1 MAMMEMMPEPDPAR
15 EPQLYIDIGNERPI
29 SAEELGRFM
38 RELGADYHRTTRST
52 LVLSRLELGSTLME
66 FVDQVVAATE
76 YVAAPLVIIEAAERM
91 EQFYKFLEKHLKG
104 PEVAQATLAPPMDS
118 SPARLLEI
126 AANSGANLKISKG
139 KGKTKEVIEL
149 THTEVS
155 MRNANAK
162 ARKKNKSKATA
173 ALPKPTAPLQIGH
186 LSERLRTQVEAAP
199 EQMESLV
206 ELFVDFLK
214 SNGGES
220 QLPALVQDLESHGLS
235 HMAAVVRRHIKP
247 GPTQRVTT

>member
-1 MAMMEMMPEPDPAR
+1 MAMMEMMPEPQPTRD
-15 EPQLYIDIGNERPI
+15 PQLYIDIGNERPI
-29 SAEELGRFM
+29 SAEELGRFV
-38 RELGADYHRTTRST
+38 RELGVDYRRTTGST
-52 LVLSRLELGSTLME
+52 LVLSRLELGSTLLE
-66 FVDQVVAATE
+66 FVDQVVVVAG

-91 EQFYKFLEKHLKG
+91 RQFYKYLKKHLKD
-104 PEVAQATLAPPMDS
+104 PEVAQAALAPPMDS

-126 AANSGANLKISKG
+126 AANSGADLKISRG

-149 THTEVS
+149 TYTEVS

-162 ARKKNKSKATA
+162 ARKNSKSKAAA
-173 ALPKPTAPLQIGH
+173 ALPEPTAPLRIGQ

-214 SNGGES
+214 SNGGEY
-220 QLPALVQDLESHGLS
+220 QLPALAQDFESHGFYRI
-235 HMAAVVRRHIKP
+235 AAVVRRHIKP

>member
-1 MAMMEMMPEPDPAR
+1 MSD
-15 EPQLYIDIGNERPI
+15 L
-29 SAEELGRFM
+29 SAPKSLGRFV
-38 RELGADYHRTTRST
+38 RELGADYRRTTGST
-52 LVLSRLELGSTLME
+52 LVLSRLELGSTLLE
-66 FVDQVVAATE
+66 FVDQVVA
-76 YVAAPLVIIEAAERM
+76 VIAAPLVIIEAAERM
-91 EQFYKFLEKHLKG
+91 GQFYKYLKEQLKG
-104 PEVAQATLAPPMDS
+104 PEVTQAALTPPMDA

-126 AANSGANLKISKG
+126 AANSGANLKISRG

-173 ALPKPTAPLQIGH
+173 ALSKPAAPFQIGH
-186 LSERLRTQVEAAP
+186 LSERLRTQVAAAP
-199 EQMESLV
+199 EQVESLV

-214 SNGGES
+214 SNGGEY
-220 QLPALVQDLESHGLS
+220 QLPALAQDLESHSLY
-235 HMAAVVRRHIKP
+235 HIAAVVRRHIKP

>member
-1 MAMMEMMPEPDPAR
+1 MAMLEMIPEPEPGR
-15 EPQLYIDIGNERPI
+15 EPQLYIDIANERPI
-29 SAEELGRFM
+29 GAEELGRFV
-38 RELGADYHRTTRST
+38 RELGADYRRTTGST
-52 LVLSRLELGSTLME
+52 LVLSRLDLGSTLLE
-66 FVDQVVAATE
+66 FVDQVVAVTG
-76 YVAAPLVIIEAAERM
+76 YIAAPLVIIEAAERM
-91 EQFYKFLEKHLKG
+91 GQFYKYLKEQLKG
-104 PEVAQATLAPPMDS
+104 PEVTQAPLSPPMDA

-126 AANSGANLKISKG
+126 AANSGANLKISRG

-173 ALPKPTAPLQIGH
+173 ALPKPAAPLQIGH
-186 LSERLRTQVEAAP
+186 LSERLRTQVDAAP
-199 EQMESLV
+199 EQVESLV

-214 SNGGES
+214 SNGGEY
-220 QLPALVQDLESHGLS
+220 QLPALAQDLESHGLY
-235 HMAAVVRRHIKP
+235 HIAAVVRRHIKP